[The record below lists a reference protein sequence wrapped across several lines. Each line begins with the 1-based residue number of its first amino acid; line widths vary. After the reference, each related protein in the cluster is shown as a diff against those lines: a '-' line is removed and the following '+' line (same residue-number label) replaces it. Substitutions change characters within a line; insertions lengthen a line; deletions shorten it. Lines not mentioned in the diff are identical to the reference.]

1 MSRPTR
7 TGRPPRHPLAG
18 CTVTQ
23 REIARVCGMKQS
35 TISRLLNGEKVCI
48 RIADVGAIAAA
59 VGMEPND
66 LVRALAENPAINP

>member
-1 MSRPTR
+1 
-7 TGRPPRHPLAG
+7 
-18 CTVTQ
+18 
-23 REIARVCGMKQS
+23 MKQS